1 MLLPVIIVIEAF
13 RPVDSH
19 TVSGKITDSNG
30 NRLSAVSVTVKGT
43 NVAAQSAQDGSYKIN
58 VTNKDATL
66 VYSAVGYTTQKVKI
80 KGRDTIDVVLI
91 CYSYKHYL

>member
-1 MLLPVIIVIEAF
+1 MLLPSIIILLAF
-13 RPVDSH
+13 QPFN
-19 TVSGKITDSNG
+19 TQTISGKITDDNG
-30 NRLSAVSVTVKGT
+30 NPLSAVSVVVKGT